1 MSPLFHSSKTRNN
14 KHKQNGQR
22 GSFKRSSLKKNI
34 SVFFFVVLF
43 FMAGFYLFQIN
54 DLAIKGFEIRNLEKT
69 IKNFQESKKDLEVKA
84 TELQSLSNIEEV
96 KKELKMIKSEKIE
109 YISPVSG
116 TAKR

>member
-1 MSPLFHSSKTRNN
+1 MGIFLF
-14 KHKQNGQR
+14 
-22 GSFKRSSLKKNI
+22 
-34 SVFFFVVLF
+34 VALF
-43 FMAGFYLFQIN
+43 FTAGFYLFQIN
-54 DLAIKGFEIRNLEKT
+54 DLAIKGFEIKNLEKT
-69 IKNFQESKKDLEVKA
+69 IQNFKESKKDLEVKA